1 MRRTLIGLAIV
12 AGLVAACG
20 SSAATGGAPAGGA
33 PTGGTQP
40 AATVAAAT
48 GSPAASVAAGT
59 SVAGGAPMTP
69 VACSLLTT
77 AEAATALGVST
88 NPGAPSVDPKEN
100 VCTFGGTAIADMLK
114 FVEISVT
121 DPAEFLPG
129 RAPVAGVFDRL
140 PASGV
145 GDAAYYQKDYLPNN
159 SGTTMELS
167 FSKGGKTFAVDVV
180 IPGSPDAQLQASE
193 KALALAAIGR
203 M

>member
-1 MRRTLIGLAIV
+1 
-12 AGLVAACG
+12 
-20 SSAATGGAPAGGA
+20 
-33 PTGGTQP
+33 
-40 AATVAAAT
+40 
-48 GSPAASVAAGT
+48 
-59 SVAGGAPMTP
+59 MTP

-77 AEAATALGVST
+77 AEAATALGVPT

-159 SGTTMELS
+159 SGTMMLLA
-167 FSKGGKTFAVDVV
+167 FRKGGTTLTVDVV
-180 IPGSPDAQLQASE
+180 IPGAPDAQMQASE
-193 KALALAAIGR
+193 KALALAAVGR